1 MMTANHYPLPKR
13 TYQQYR
19 REDKV
24 YKLVGDEYD
33 AERDDDET
41 YGNKWTIDLECTFD
55 VLIVE
60 SK

>member
-1 MMTANHYPLPKR
+1 MMTANHYPLPNR